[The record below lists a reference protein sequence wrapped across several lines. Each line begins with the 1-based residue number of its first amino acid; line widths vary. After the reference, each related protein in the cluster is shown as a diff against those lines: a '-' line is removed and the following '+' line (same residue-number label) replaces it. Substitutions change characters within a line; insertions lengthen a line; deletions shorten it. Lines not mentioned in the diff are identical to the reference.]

1 MKKILVTA
9 LGSFSS
15 GCTLNHLKSNN
26 YYIVG
31 TGVHDQKLV
40 AESVLTDRYYK
51 VPYAVDSEAF
61 LNAMYK
67 ICEKEKINYLLPLTD
82 SEVDVLNANRKWFEE
97 HDVILC
103 FSEEDVINLCRN
115 KMKITQLLSEVE
127 GVNIIPTSYIKDIS
141 DGDVILPVVC
151 KEVDGRSSQ
160 NLNYIS
166 TKEDWMKYKEMIEKE
181 NMIVQP
187 YVEGI
192 VVTADVI
199 RQFDGKYCVVIPRKE
214 LVRTHNGA
222 GLSVQ
227 IFIDE
232 KLTDLCILIAD
243 KLNVTGCVNFEFIM
257 DSEGHYH
264 FLECNPR
271 FSGGI
276 AFSCMTGY
284 DCILNHL
291 RCFDKESIDRY
302 TLGKEYY
309 IARKY
314 EEYITAEL
322 E

>member
-1 MKKILVTA
+1 MKKVLVTA
-9 LGSFSS
+9 LGSLSS
-15 GCTLNHLKSNN
+15 GRTINNLKNNN
-26 YYIVG
+26 YYVVG

-51 VPYAVDSEAF
+51 VPFAVDTEAF
-61 LNAMYK
+61 LNALYD
-67 ICEKEKINYLLPLTD
+67 ICEKEGINYLIPLTD

-103 FSEEDVINLCRN
+103 FSGEDAIHLCRN
-115 KMKITQLLSEVE
+115 KMKIAQLLSEVE
-127 GVNIIPTSYIKDIS
+127 GVNIIPTSYLKDIP

-166 TKEDWMKYKEMIEKE
+166 TIEDWMRYKEMIDKDK
-181 NMIVQP
+181 MIVQP
-187 YVEGI
+187 YIEGP

-214 LVRTHNGA
+214 IIRTHNGA
-222 GLSVQ
+222 GLSVH
-227 IFIDE
+227 IFRDQ

-257 DSEGHYH
+257 DSEGQYH

-284 DCILNHL
+284 DCILNHI
-291 RCFDKESIDRY
+291 RSFDKESIDCFAFD
-302 TLGKEYY
+302 KECY

-314 EEYITAEL
+314 EEYITVET